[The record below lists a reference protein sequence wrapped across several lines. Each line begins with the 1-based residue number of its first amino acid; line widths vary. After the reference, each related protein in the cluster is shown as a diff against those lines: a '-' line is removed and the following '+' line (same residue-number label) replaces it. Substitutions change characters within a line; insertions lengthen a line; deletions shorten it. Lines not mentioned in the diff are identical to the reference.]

1 MSLAEES
8 ARRRVRR
15 LAGMGKYELAEELL
29 QSDCV
34 QSETALSAAAMQLER
49 DGAHQWNALQRA
61 EGQYLLQQRRAA
73 SQEKR
78 VHLERLLRSQAERR
92 RADEEELA
100 RFAASETV
108 KLQTMPIAVPREVL
122 VLQQQETELRWEGS
136 FSEAA
141 KRRRDAARLEREL
154 LGAYLLS
161 RGSLLEHRITRQAA
175 ALLKRE
181 TIALEKDD
189 ASMAALQAKHAG
201 HRRCAVAQLRHIE
214 DGMLAAQSRTHR
226 YLQETRA
233 RNGMLSATHTRTQ
246 RGTALERRVYGD
258 AYRLPSLCELYGS
271 LMEERPSTSPAV

>member
-1 MSLAEES
+1 MSLGRES
-8 ARRRVRR
+8 APRRVRR

-29 QSDCV
+29 QSDCA
-34 QSETALSAAAMQLER
+34 QREMAFSAAAMELER

-61 EGQYLLQQRRAA
+61 EGQCLLQQRRAA

-78 VHLERLLRSQAERR
+78 AHFECLLRAQAERR
-92 RADEEELA
+92 RADEEELS

-108 KLQTMPIAVPREVL
+108 KLQSMPIAVPREVL

-154 LGAYLLS
+154 LGAYLSS

-181 TIALEKDD
+181 NIALEKDD
-189 ASMAALQAKHAG
+189 VSAVALQAKHAG
-201 HRRCAVAQLRHIE
+201 HRRCTVAQLRHVE
-214 DGMLAAQSRTHR
+214 DGMLAAQRRTHR
-226 YLQETRA
+226 HLQETRA
-233 RNGMLSATHTRTQ
+233 RDGMLSSTHTKTQ
-246 RGTALERRVYGD
+246 RGTALEKRVYGD